1 MLEIKD
7 IVKTYELKDT
17 KVDALKGVTMRFRRS
32 EFVSILGPSGC
43 GKTTLL
49 NVIGGLDRYNG
60 GDLIIDG
67 VSTKNYKDKDWDNY
81 RNHRVGFVFQS
92 YNLIPHQTVLENV
105 ELALTLSGTKRSDRR
120 ARAVEVLKQVGL
132 GDKLKSKPSQLSG
145 GQMQRVAIAR
155 ALVNNPEIILADEP
169 TGALDSKTSVQI
181 MDLLK
186 EVSKDRL
193 VVMVTHNPELAEQY
207 SSRIIRL
214 LDGELIEDS
223 KPYSEEE
230 CAKDTAKRK
239 AEQEKAEQKLHE
251 EQAQKG
257 KKLKKKK
264 KEKTSMSFWTAMFLS
279 LKNLLSKKG
288 RTIMVSIAGSIGIIG
303 IALILAVS
311 SGMTGYINNMQSQSL
326 SSYPTSVLYM
336 ALDTNKVMDAVS
348 GGSGESDNKQTD
360 DDKVIVYDPTTQLM
374 DLGKYNYFG
383 TEFVDYV
390 NDYYSNKDKRDL
402 INDYNVMY
410 ASDMRLIRK
419 NDKFATDMIPNAAY
433 VPINSKQSA
442 SALNGSVNS
451 TFFKGL
457 DKDYVLSM
465 YDMLG
470 GENARYPEKSTEVA
484 LVLNNNKT
492 SVYSL
497 FGLGLGSGDL
507 SATEIKMEDII
518 GQEYRLLYNDT
529 YYNITTDPEDNSKK
543 TIAPKANFNNFS
555 FPADMGE
562 PTSAYYSDYLPKAK
576 ELYDKAEEE
585 GMGIDLTITCVLKL
599 KEDSAGSIFSDGI
612 MYTKEL
618 GEVYRENCK
627 NSQVVQ
633 VIYDIYFTKNEENKL
648 VFNPEKATQDFPIS
662 YKAEINELNTYFVK
676 YAELFNY
683 TSPATMDFALKK
695 FNITLPYE
703 KIIEV
708 YLQVFGASDVPL
720 GVQFYA
726 KSFDAKDDIEAMVA
740 SYNETAEYKLV
751 YSDTSQLVTNMLKN
765 LINIISYVL
774 VAFAAI
780 SLLVSSIMISII
792 TYTSVIERTKEIGV
806 LRSVGAS
813 KKDIFWVFTA
823 ETVIIGLVAG
833 LVGVGVAG
841 ILSIF
846 VSMILKN
853 FTGVGGLAVLQPL
866 PCLILVA
873 ISVAL
878 TFIAGLVPSRI
889 ATKKDPV
896 LALRSE

>member
-1 MLEIKD
+1 MLEIKS

-60 GDLIIDG
+60 GDLVIDG

-105 ELALTLSGTKRSDRR
+105 ELALTLSGTKKSDRR
-120 ARAVEVLKQVGL
+120 ARAVEVLKRVGL

-193 VVMVTHNPELAEQY
+193 VIMVTHNPELAEQY
-207 SSRIIRL
+207 SNRIIRL
-214 LDGELIEDS
+214 LDGELLEDS
-223 KPYSEEE
+223 KPYSQEE
-230 CAKDTAKRK
+230 CERDTAKCK
-239 AEQEKAEQKLHE
+239 QEKEKDEQKARE
-251 EQAQKG
+251 ELEQKG
-257 KKLKKKK
+257 KKIKKKK
-264 KEKTSMSFWTAMFLS
+264 REKTSMSFFTAMFLS

-326 SSYPTSVLYM
+326 SSYPVSVLYM
-336 ALDTNKVMDAVS
+336 ALDTNKVIDTMS
-348 GGSGESDNKQTD
+348 GGSGESGNSKTDN
-360 DDKVIVYDPTTQLM
+360 DKVSVYDPTTQLM

-390 NDYYSNKDKRDL
+390 EDYYSNKDKRDL
-402 INDYNVMY
+402 INDYNVVY
-410 ASDMRLIRK
+410 ASDMRLIRY
-419 NDKFATDMIPNAAY
+419 NEKFATDMLPTAAY
-433 VPINSKQSA
+433 VPVNSKQSS

-465 YDMLG
+465 YNML
-470 GENARYPEKSTEVA
+470 GENAKYPEKANEVA
-484 LVLNNNKT
+484 LVLNGSKT
-492 SVYSL
+492 SIYTL
-497 FGLGLGSGDL
+497 FSLGLGDGNL
-507 SATEIKMEDII
+507 SATEMKMEDII
-518 GQEYRLLYNDT
+518 GQQYRFLYNYT
-529 YYNITTDPEDNSKK
+529 YYNITTDGTKK
-543 TIAPKANFNNFS
+543 VIAPRVNFNNFS

-562 PTSAYYSDYLPKAK
+562 PTSAYFSEYQKDGNAVA
-576 ELYDKAEEE
+576 LYNLAGQENM
-585 GMGIDLTITCVLKL
+585 GMDLTITCVLQL
-599 KEDSAGSIFSDGI
+599 KEDAAGSIFSDGI

-618 GEVYRENCK
+618 SEEYKENCK
-627 NSQVVQ
+627 KSQVVQ
-633 VIYDIYFTKNEENKL
+633 EIYNIYFAENADGEL
-648 VFNPEKATQDFPIS
+648 EFNPTKATQDFPVS
-662 YKAEINELNTYFVK
+662 YKAEINELNTYFTE

-683 TSPATMDFALKK
+683 TSPVNMDVALKK

-703 KIIEV
+703 KIIDI
-708 YLQVFGASDVPL
+708 YLQVFGASDIPL

-726 KSFDAKDDIEAMVA
+726 KSFDAKDDIEAMIA
-740 SYNETAEYKLV
+740 SYNETAEFKLV
-751 YSDTSQLVTNMLKN
+751 YSDSSQLITNMLKN
-765 LINIISYVL
+765 LVNIISYVL
-774 VAFAAI
+774 IAFAAI

-813 KKDIFWVFTA
+813 KRDIFWVFTA
-823 ETVIIGLVAG
+823 ETVIIGLVSG
-833 LVGVGVAG
+833 LVGVGIAG
-841 ILSIF
+841 ILSVF
-846 VSMILKN
+846 VSLILKS
-853 FTGVGGLAVLQPL
+853 FTGVGSLAVLQPL
-866 PCLILVA
+866 PCLILIA
-873 ISVAL
+873 ISVGL
-878 TFIAGLVPSRI
+878 TFLAGLVPSRI

>member
-181 MDLLK
+181 MELLK

-497 FGLGLGSGDL
+497 FGLGLGGGDL

-618 GEVYRENCK
+618 GEVYKNNCK
-627 NSQVVQ
+627 ESQVVKE
-633 VIYDIYFTKNEENKL
+633 IHNTYFKENLDGKL
-648 VFNPEKATQDFPIS
+648 VFNPEKATQDFPVS

-703 KIIEV
+703 KIIDV

-726 KSFDAKDDIEAMVA
+726 KSFDAKDDIETMIAG
-740 SYNETAEYKLV
+740 YNETAEYKLV